1 MAEPL
6 SVTFRRDVN
15 FENDIV
21 DLEKLITMISDSL
34 ALQLPQ
40 SEFPA
45 LIITGE
51 SSNTNGIAA
60 YSAQRLVPGI
70 RLKVQSNDFNY
81 DTGENRII
89 GGNDAYT
96 MRMSVIASAD
106 PDPGIIVR
114 RDINGDFA
122 GNQLTA
128 NSIVLNYPN
137 ITVNGK
143 NIFNS
148 DGKLIVDSEGTSD
161 EAVNVSGE
169 IGGVNITEIFVTNVS
184 GGVTNVVKDAANVNS
199 TIKGVSIVGDNN
211 TDPSTG
217 IFMIGNNADGSDT
230 YAKRALYAVAAG
242 SLRVDGL
249 DVEAGNFARKDADNI
264 FLETTTSTFGNIVTT
279 NFTGTEVVATRLT
292 FPQTA
297 APSRPSTP
305 SFYVGDIAPN
315 GLTRVNFNGHFYA
328 TRIGNA
334 QYNDLAECFYPI
346 SGITYRDAVNRIVEI
361 CEDEKIRYASKNSHT
376 AIGIVSDNYG
386 YLLGGSDE
394 EIKASAKIPVGIAG
408 TLWVKLDS
416 SVDIDDIS
424 LGDYI
429 YSGDEGYALVTAFK
443 EDVDI
448 DAVMIG
454 KIINI
459 NKDARQVKVILM
471 LS

>member
-15 FENDIV
+15 FDNDIV

-60 YSAQRLVPGI
+60 YSAQKLVPGI

-81 DTGENRII
+81 DTGENRIV

-106 PDPGIIVR
+106 ADPGVIVR

-137 ITVNGK
+137 ILVNGK

-148 DGKLIVDSEGTSD
+148 DGKLIVDSEGVSD

-169 IGGVNITEIFVTNVS
+169 IGGVDITEIFVTNIS
-184 GGVTNVVKDAANVNS
+184 GEVTNVVKDAANVSS
-199 TIKGVSIVGDNN
+199 TIKGVSIIGNNN

-217 IFMIGNNADGSDT
+217 IFMIGSKADGSDT
-230 YAKRALYAVAAG
+230 YAKRALYANAAG
-242 SLRVDGL
+242 SLRINGT
-249 DVEAGNFARKDADNI
+249 DVSARNFARIDASNT
-264 FLETTTSTFGNIVTT
+264 FASTTTNTFGNVVTT
-279 NFTGTEVVATRLT
+279 NLTGTDVTTTRLT

-297 APSRPSTP
+297 VSSRPSTP
-305 SFYVGDIAPN
+305 TFYIGDIAPN
-315 GLTRVNFNGHFYA
+315 GLTRINFNGHFYA

-334 QYNDLAECFYPI
+334 QYNDLAECFCPVA
-346 SGITYRDAVNRIVEI
+346 GITYKDAVNRIVEI
-361 CEDEKIRYASKNSHT
+361 CDDEKIRYASKNSYT

-386 YLLGGSDE
+386 YLLGGSDDE
-394 EIKASAKIPVGIAG
+394 VKTSTKIPVGIAG
-408 TLWVKLDS
+408 TLWVKLDP
-416 SVDIDDIS
+416 SVDIDNVS

-429 YSGDEGYALVTAFK
+429 YPGDNGYALVVAGRFDT
-443 EDVDI
+443 DI
-448 DAVMIG
+448 DVVIIG

-459 NKDARQVKVILM
+459 NKDNKQVKVILM